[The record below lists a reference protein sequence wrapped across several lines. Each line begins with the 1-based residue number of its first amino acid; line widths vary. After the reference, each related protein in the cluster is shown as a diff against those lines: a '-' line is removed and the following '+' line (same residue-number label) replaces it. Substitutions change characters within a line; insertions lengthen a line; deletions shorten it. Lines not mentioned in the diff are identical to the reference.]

1 MSDTI
6 LFTFISIINYKVW
19 RTWELAQKGGG
30 GGNGYGD
37 KRQRKSK
44 GATKNGTNTD
54 TGNIDHTK
62 TPDEDGER
70 ERERE
75 STTKKTK
82 IDEQHISHKKTWVN
96 PGVHEW
102 QVPVSNKTP
111 TVLLIESSPI

>member
-1 MSDTI
+1 MVME
-6 LFTFISIINYKVW
+6 INVRENRKEQSHKW
-19 RTWELAQKGGG
+19 NKHRNWHH
-30 GGNGYGD
+30 